1 MTDSD
6 DLLARIR
13 RRVVR
18 PATVREL
25 EQALRLPRDQ
35 RRSFERRLK
44 KLVASGTLV
53 RIRGKRYG
61 LPEKMNLIVGRVHI
75 NPRGFGFLTPESTSD
90 FDQDIYIAGTNL
102 HQAMHGDRVV
112 ARIERRVQHERIEGR
127 IVRILDR
134 RTTTL
139 VARYD
144 SDESGLSFVV
154 PFDRRIIMDVHI
166 PSTDRGGA
174 KPGEIVVVELTRWP
188 TATRNPVGR
197 VIEVLGDLDTPGVDV
212 EIMLRKHGIPDVHGP
227 SAIREAERLGAKV
240 RDRDC
245 RGRTDFRSMT
255 TVTIDGEHAR
265 DFDDAIT
272 LERLP
277 SGNFLLGVHIADVSH
292 YVRPG
297 SELDREARERGT
309 SVYFPERAVHMFPAV
324 LSTGL
329 CSLNP
334 NVDRLVQSCLIEISE
349 RGKVVRHELHDGVIH
364 SDARMTY
371 EDVSA
376 ILAEGDAAVRAH
388 YAELVPVFELMHKL
402 FEILSRRRRR
412 RGSIDFDLQEPEF
425 VLSETG
431 SVADII
437 ATNRNV
443 AHCIIEE
450 FMLIANEVVATH
462 LRDHDIPTLYRV
474 HDSPDVRKV
483 AEFEDFITTFGHSLA
498 APKGNTTPK
507 HFQQL
512 AKRIKGTPEEKPI
525 AIMMLRTMQKARYDS
540 TADGHFGLAM
550 SNYTH
555 FTSPIRRYP
564 DLVVHRA
571 LRALPKKRLSTSKR
585 QQLADGLP
593 DLAMET
599 SELERRAEEAE
610 RELVQWKKV
619 RFMSDKV
626 GNEFEGYLI
635 GVTSFGL
642 FVQLVEHFVEG
653 LVHISSMADD
663 YYRFIE
669 REHVLFGEATGKRY
683 RLGDRVTVQ
692 VIRVDMERHQVDLG
706 LVDILE
712 SVRASEKHRGARRS
726 RARTPQANSG
736 QRRKRHKGRRRV
748 RAR

>member
-25 EQALRLPRDQ
+25 QQTLRLPREQ

-53 RIRGKRYG
+53 RIRGNRYG

-75 NPRGFGFLTPESTSD
+75 NPRGFGFLTPESKND
-90 FDQDIYIAGTNL
+90 FDQDIYISGTNL
-102 HQAMHGDRVV
+102 HQAMHGDRVM
-112 ARIERRVQHERIEGR
+112 ARIERRVQHERTEGR
-127 IVRILDR
+127 IVRILER

-166 PSTDRGGA
+166 PSIDRGGA

-212 EIMLRKHGIPDVHGP
+212 EIMLRKHGIPDAHGI
-227 SAIREAERLGAKV
+227 SAIREAERLGVKV

-277 SGNFLLGVHIADVSH
+277 SGTFWLGVHIADVSH
-292 YVRPG
+292 YVRPD

-309 SVYFPERAVHMFPAV
+309 SVYFPERAVHMFPAA

-334 NVDRLVQSCLIEISE
+334 HVDRLVQSCLMEINE
-349 RGKVVRHELHDGVIH
+349 RGEVVRHELHDGIIH

-371 EDVSA
+371 ADVNA
-376 ILAEGDAAVRAH
+376 ILVENEAAIQAR
-388 YAELVPVFELMHKL
+388 YASLVPVFKLMNKL
-402 FEILSRRRRR
+402 FEVLSRRRRR
-412 RGSIDFDLQEPEF
+412 RGSIDFNLPEPEF

-431 SVADII
+431 SVVDIT
-437 ATNRNV
+437 AAQRNV

-462 LRDHDIPTLYRV
+462 LRTHDMPTLYRV
-474 HDSPDVRKV
+474 HDPPDVSKV
-483 AEFEDFITTFGHSLA
+483 AEFEEFITTFGHSLA
-498 APKGNTTPK
+498 VRKGNATPK

-512 AKRIKGTPEEKPI
+512 AKRVMGTPEEKPI
-525 AIMMLRTMQKARYDS
+525 AVLMLRTMQKARYDS
-540 TADGHFGLAM
+540 TSAGHFGLAA

-564 DLVVHRA
+564 DLAVHRA
-571 LRALPKKRLSTSKR
+571 LRELRRKKKLAATRR
-585 QQLADGLP
+585 QQLTDELP
-593 DLAMET
+593 ALALET

-626 GNEFEGYLI
+626 GEEFEGYLV

-683 RLGDRVTVQ
+683 RLGDRVAVQ
-692 VIRVDMERHQVDLG
+692 VIRVDLERHQVDLG

-712 SVRASEKHRGARRS
+712 SVRASEQKRSARRS
-726 RARTPQANSG
+726 RSRRPRATSG
-736 QRRKRHKGRRRV
+736 RRQTGKRRV